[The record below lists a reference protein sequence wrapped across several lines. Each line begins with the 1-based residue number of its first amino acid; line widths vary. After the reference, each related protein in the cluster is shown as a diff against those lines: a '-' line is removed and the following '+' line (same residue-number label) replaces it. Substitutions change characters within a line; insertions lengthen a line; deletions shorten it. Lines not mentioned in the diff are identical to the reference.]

1 MSVGKEELTYNC
13 PIGKAFRAIS
23 QKSEE
28 QKNKTCWPGHY
39 WPTQLKLRTPHRN
52 CILHGILS
60 YPPIIHYR
68 YTHISNQSRM
78 ESQLPGGN
86 KDPKTVKLRRYLD
99 AKIKSDRAGA
109 PQTKTASMLESLL
122 DGTGTTNIKP
132 RRGASSSSSSSS
144 IRSSSRPKIQHQI
157 AKRDDTLMKAKGA
170 ATNKTRTGTGTHSTG
185 NGESQS
191 IWSQANI
198 QSEAPS
204 KKSPARSLD
213 DLLAP
218 TRPSQKGKLTKM
230 QPMRRLDTRK
240 KAHKSKNGQQTNRN
254 TMVEKNS
261 VVRSS
266 LPSRVVLNIPG
277 SKKAS
282 FRKTALIPSSS
293 LTLSKTN
300 TVSQGIATC
309 TTNAKERLNDST
321 AASLETRKLPV
332 NPIPSPPR
340 GEIASSYDDFTAEKP
355 SQSVAEISTI
365 PSPSSLR
372 QRPPNQGVKP
382 MEGPPPAFTAVQ
394 RIIEPLAYSA
404 QSTNDN
410 HGKKRKVNN
419 DNFVRLN
426 MKNNAG
432 ACKGARS
439 LKQHNR
445 LKRRRAEWK
454 QRTNQLG
461 VEENEDD
468 DDGEKEKKIIRRS
481 TTGKRMTSIQ
491 AAIDPLDDFL
501 DGKFHTSTKKKPGA
515 AKQLS
520 SNHPICPR
528 HQRPCK
534 LLVVKKNTSGNK
546 GRKFYVCSMPKGD
559 QCDFFQWEED
569 TVEVRLCIFFNSN
582 GTYSTNT
589 FDPRYLTIFAS
600 ANRLRKESSCILL
613 RIVDS

>member
-1 MSVGKEELTYNC
+1 
-13 PIGKAFRAIS
+13 
-23 QKSEE
+23 
-28 QKNKTCWPGHY
+28 
-39 WPTQLKLRTPHRN
+39 
-52 CILHGILS
+52 
-60 YPPIIHYR
+60 
-68 YTHISNQSRM
+68 M
-78 ESQLPGGN
+78 ESQLSGGN

-109 PQTKTASMLESLL
+109 PQTQTASMLESLL
-122 DGTGTTNIKP
+122 DGTVNTKP
-132 RRGASSSSSSSS
+132 RRGASSSNRNNS
-144 IRSSSRPKIQHQI
+144 SSSRPKIQHQT
-157 AKRDDTLMKAKGA
+157 AKKDDSLMKAKGA
-170 ATNKTRTGTGTHSTG
+170 NKSLPRTCTHTG

-204 KKSPARSLD
+204 KKSTARSLD

-218 TRPSQKGKLTKM
+218 TRPSQKGKSTKM
-230 QPMRRLDTRK
+230 QPIRRLDTRK
-240 KAHKSKNGQQTNRN
+240 KVHKSKNGQTNRN
-254 TMVEKNS
+254 TMVEKSS
-261 VVRSS
+261 VVGSS
-266 LPSRVVLNIPG
+266 LPSRVVFNIPG
-277 SKKAS
+277 SKKSS

-300 TVSQGIATC
+300 TVSQSIATC
-309 TTNAKERLNDST
+309 TTNAKERPNDPT
-321 AASLETRKLPV
+321 AASLETRKLTV
-332 NPIPSPPR
+332 TPIPSPPR
-340 GEIASSYDDFTAEKP
+340 RGEVASSFDDVTAEKP
-355 SQSVAEISTI
+355 SQPVAEIGLI

-372 QRPPNQGVKP
+372 QMPPNQGIKP
-382 MEGPPPAFTAVQ
+382 MEGPPPASTAVH
-394 RIIEPLAYSA
+394 RTSEPLAYTA
-404 QSTNDN
+404 QSTIDH

-445 LKRRRAEWK
+445 MKRRRAEWK

-468 DDGEKEKKIIRRS
+468 DDEEKEKKALRRS
-481 TTGKRMTSIQ
+481 TTRKRISSIQ

-501 DGKFHTSTKKKPGA
+501 DGKFHTNTKKKAGA
-515 AKQLS
+515 AKEVS

-534 LLVVKKNTSGNK
+534 LLVVKKNNTGNK

-569 TVEVRLCIFFNSN
+569 TVEVRMFIFYKIQTVS
-582 GTYSTNT
+582 TYSINA

-600 ANRLRKESSCILL
+600 TNRLRKESSCILL

>member
-1 MSVGKEELTYNC
+1 
-13 PIGKAFRAIS
+13 
-23 QKSEE
+23 
-28 QKNKTCWPGHY
+28 
-39 WPTQLKLRTPHRN
+39 
-52 CILHGILS
+52 
-60 YPPIIHYR
+60 
-68 YTHISNQSRM
+68 M

-86 KDPKTVKLRRYLD
+86 KDPKTVKLRKYLD
-99 AKIKSDRAGA
+99 DKIKSDRAGA

-122 DGTGTTNIKP
+122 DGTANTKP
-132 RRGASSSSSSSS
+132 RRGASNNTNNNSISSG
-144 IRSSSRPKIQHQI
+144 PKIQHQI
-157 AKRDDTLMKAKGA
+157 AKKDDYLIKANGA
-170 ATNKTRTGTGTHSTG
+170 NKSLTRTG
-185 NGESQS
+185 GESQS

-198 QSEAPS
+198 HSEAPS
-204 KKSPARSLD
+204 KKSTARSLD

-218 TRPSQKGKLTKM
+218 TRPLQKGNLTKM
-230 QPMRRLDTRK
+230 QPIRRLDTQK
-240 KAHKSKNGQQTNRN
+240 KVHKSKNGQTNRN
-254 TMVEKNS
+254 TMVEKSS
-261 VVRSS
+261 VVGSS

-277 SKKAS
+277 SRKAS

-293 LTLSKTN
+293 LTVSKTN

-321 AASLETRKLPV
+321 AASLETRKLTV
-332 NPIPSPPR
+332 TPIPSPPR
-340 GEIASSYDDFTAEKP
+340 GELASSYNDFTAEKP
-355 SQSVAEISTI
+355 LQSVAEISKI

-372 QRPPNQGVKP
+372 QRPPNKGIKP
-382 MEGPPPAFTAVQ
+382 TEGPPPASTADQ
-394 RIIEPLAYSA
+394 RTTEPLAYYA
-404 QSTNDN
+404 QSTPAN
-410 HGKKRKVNN
+410 HGKKRKINN

-445 LKRRRAEWK
+445 MKRRRAEWK

-468 DDGEKEKKIIRRS
+468 DDEEKEKKILRRS
-481 TTGKRMTSIQ
+481 TTRKRISSIQ

-501 DGKFHTSTKKKPGA
+501 DGKFHTNTEKKPGA
-515 AKQLS
+515 AKQVS
-520 SNHPICPR
+520 SNHPVCPR

-546 GRKFYVCSMPKGD
+546 GRKFYACSMPKGD

-569 TVEVRLCIFFNSN
+569 TVEVRICIFFNLN

-589 FDPRYLTIFAS
+589 SNPRYH
-600 ANRLRKESSCILL
+600 ILL
-613 RIVDS
+613 RLQIGCEKRAPAFFFA